1 MEQEKPKNSPKF
13 YCEPC
18 RYGTDSK
25 SCYERHLKTTLH
37 ITGKRKERSDKIAY
51 QCESPGCD
59 YMSHNNLNYFVHILN
74 CHSTKEERA
83 QGYKY
88 YCEKCDF
95 GVFVKTAYDHH
106 LETNKHKLKTI

>member
-74 CHSTKEERA
+74 CHSTREERA
-83 QGYKY
+83 K
-88 YCEKCDF
+88 
-95 GVFVKTAYDHH
+95 VINTIVRSVI
-106 LETNKHKLKTI
+106 LECSSKLPMIIIWKPTNTN